1 MAKKK
6 KPSDKVTVT
15 LGCKDCD
22 EKGCDKCNYT
32 GQIPFNKKNVRK
44 MAMEVIKTVTGQK
57 TNGETKKT

>member
-6 KPSDKVTVT
+6 KPSDKVIVT
-15 LGCKDCD
+15 LGCMDCD

-44 MAMEVIKTVTGQK
+44 VAMEVIKAVTEQK
-57 TNGETKKT
+57 NNGTKKS